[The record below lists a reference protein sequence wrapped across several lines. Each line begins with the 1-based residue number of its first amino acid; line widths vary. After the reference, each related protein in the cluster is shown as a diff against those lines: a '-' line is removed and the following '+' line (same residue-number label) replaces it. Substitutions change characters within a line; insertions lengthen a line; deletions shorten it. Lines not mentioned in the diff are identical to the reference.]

1 MTYDDR
7 YMCDGSWLKSFI
19 LQKYDRF
26 MIEIF
31 YVNKYDK
38 IVIKIYSIVIV
49 RLICDEYLDYYKLMT
64 CL

>member
-1 MTYDDR
+1 MTGTCMTVLGLSLLY
-7 YMCDGSWLKSFI
+7 

-38 IVIKIYSIVIV
+38 IVIKICSIVIV
-49 RLICDEYLDYYKLMT
+49 RQICDEYLDYYKLMN